1 MLDSSRGH
9 YVWRMSTGPHPD
21 FASAVRDAL
30 AARANPE
37 RAAGQQ
43 RYMKS
48 ALPYHGLT
56 SPELAGALR
65 PLLRD
70 PALVMRSREE
80 WVATIRDL
88 WEEATHREEWYAA
101 LALAK
106 HRAYREWVDSTSMPL
121 WERLIRSGAWWD
133 VVDDIAT
140 HLVRDTVLAA
150 PRVEK
155 PRMRSWAVADSLWV
169 RRAAILC
176 QVGAQNRLDQ
186 RLLADVVEPNIED
199 PDFFSRKAIGWA
211 LRDHARWDPAWVRR
225 FVDEH
230 PALSGLSRREALK
243 HVGPSS

>member
-1 MLDSSRGH
+1 MISGR
-9 YVWRMSTGPHPD
+9 RPPT
-21 FASAVRDAL
+21 
-30 AARANPE
+30 AR
-37 RAAGQQ
+37 
-43 RYMKS
+43 S
-48 ALPYHGLT
+48 
-56 SPELAGALR
+56 GA
-65 PLLRD
+65 
-70 PALVMRSREE
+70 
-80 WVATIRDL
+80 
-88 WEEATHREEWYAA
+88 AA

-169 RRAAILC
+169 RRAAILY
-176 QVGAQNRLDQ
+176 QVGVRDRLDQ
-186 RLLADVVEPNIED
+186 RLLADVVEPNIET
-199 PDFFSRKAIGWA
+199 PTSSA
-211 LRDHARWDPAWVRR
+211 ARRSGGRCATAKWDQAWVRR

-243 HVGPSS
+243 HVEPSS